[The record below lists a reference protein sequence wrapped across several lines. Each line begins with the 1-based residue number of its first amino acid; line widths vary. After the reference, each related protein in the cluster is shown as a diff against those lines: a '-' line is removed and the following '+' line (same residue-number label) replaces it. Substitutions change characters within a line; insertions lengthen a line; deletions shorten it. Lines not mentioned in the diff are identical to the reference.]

1 MPREMYR
8 AAAVALLASLLARV
22 GALTPATVEASPT
35 GPDDLGA
42 VSSLFST
49 RLCPPSLAGVNCSSS
64 LYPLQPNAPN
74 PFVHL
79 DAPLAVG
86 DMALFRWTVNCVAQ
100 DAILTL
106 EKHGN
111 ATDTNVT
118 RLGVGSEVE
127 LAVQYGTPP
136 TIDDGGY
143 IDGVVS
149 FADEP
154 DAWMR
159 LGNVFP
165 GVYYAGVHVS
175 AGEPLHRF
183 TLALTLE
190 GSRVPNP
197 WNRCEHAD
205 DQLLMDVTVTDAIGV
220 NFTYTRLGPVTGA
233 DAYPTALGKFFSTLI
248 RAIKND
254 VVFCLQAPR
263 TYTNPLT
270 DTAAPGTTL
279 MSPPTAG
286 LASFAP
292 RRRRHSR
299 RDSTVKQH
307 SREKRTRRTRTTIHG
322 SGGRATSETRTP
334 PGGCSI
340 SRRPEA
346 TARWRPRSSWVRA
359 TRRATTRTTTT

>member
-1 MPREMYR
+1 VGPDEEFLVIHAFQTSGDHDTYVLHPPTELTARDRHKRTMPREMYR

-143 IDGVVS
+143 VDGVVS

-205 DQLLMDVTVTDAIGV
+205 DQLIMDVTVTDAAGV

-233 DAYPTALGKFFSTLI
+233 DAYPTALGKFISTLI
-248 RAIKND
+248 RAI
-254 VVFCLQAPR
+254 R
-263 TYTNPLT
+263 
-270 DTAAPGTTL
+270 L
-279 MSPPTAG
+279 MSC
-286 LASFAP
+286 F
-292 RRRRHSR
+292 
-299 RDSTVKQH
+299 V
-307 SREKRTRRTRTTIHG
+307 
-322 SGGRATSETRTP
+322 
-334 PGGCSI
+334 
-340 SRRPEA
+340 
-346 TARWRPRSSWVRA
+346 
-359 TRRATTRTTTT
+359 

>member
-1 MPREMYR
+1 MIHAFQTSGDHDTYVLHPPTELTARDRHKRTMPREMYR

-205 DQLLMDVTVTDAIGV
+205 DQLLMDVTVTDARGV

-233 DAYPTALGKFFSTLI
+233 DAYPTALGKFISTLI
-248 RAIKND
+248 RAI
-254 VVFCLQAPR
+254 R
-263 TYTNPLT
+263 M
-270 DTAAPGTTL
+270 
-279 MSPPTAG
+279 MSC
-286 LASFAP
+286 FVY
-292 RRRRHSR
+292 RHR
-299 RDSTVKQH
+299 GH
-307 SREKRTRRTRTTIHG
+307 IRTRLRTLRH
-322 SGGRATSETRTP
+322 
-334 PGGCSI
+334 PG
-340 SRRPEA
+340 
-346 TARWRPRSSWVRA
+346 
-359 TRRATTRTTTT
+359 